1 MRFLNRAPKAPDSPE
16 QMMTVTCPVCSRS
29 LEVECVAGG
38 LHAPAVKCSC
48 GTVINNELGYFT
60 RPS

>member
-1 MRFLNRAPKAPDSPE
+1 MGFLNRTPKEPDSSE
-16 QMMTVTCPVCSRS
+16 EWITVTCPVCSRS
-29 LEVECVAGG
+29 LEVECVSGG
-38 LHAPAVKCSC
+38 LNAPPVRCVC